1 MGKLSKAQAV
11 ASGMQALES
20 DIQFG
25 RCDICEESA
34 TWLVRD
40 EHWELTS
47 NPKWVKVTLMG
58 EPNHFCDKHTREA
71 QVTVHH
77 VSGDVPTTR
86 Q

>member
-1 MGKLSKAQAV
+1 VGKLSKAQAA
-11 ASGMQALES
+11 ASGMKALES
-20 DIQFG
+20 DFQFG
-25 RCDICEESA
+25 RCDICEKSA

-58 EPNHFCDKHTREA
+58 EPNHFCDEHIREA

-77 VSGDVPTTR
+77 ASGDV
-86 Q
+86 